1 MANPRKKLITALK
14 IIFSVALL
22 YFIFS
27 KINIGDV
34 FSTLKTLNP
43 FYAVIAILLFI
54 ASKIIG
60 AFRVNL
66 YFHELKVLLTHKS
79 NLELSLLGMFYNLFL
94 PGGIGGDAYKGY
106 LIKKKF
112 NTKTKRIAAALI
124 LDRLSGMLLLFIY
137 ACILATILANLYP
150 TVTYKISPILL
161 IGLSIITFW
170 FLNKKIFDYVYTVF
184 WKSLAYSAFVQL
196 AQLLAVICIL
206 KALAIDTDTTAYLF
220 LFLISSIVS
229 VLPITLGGI
238 GSREITFFYGATWLS
253 LNQNTSVSIS
263 MIFFLISAIV
273 ALFGIYFH
281 FKKPKL
287 EVLDKNI

>member
-14 IIFSVALL
+14 IIFSVVLI

-27 KINIGDV
+27 KIKIDDV
-34 FSTLKTLNP
+34 FNTIKTLNP
-43 FYAVIAILLFI
+43 FYIILAILLFI
-54 ASKIIG
+54 ASKVIG
-60 AFRVNL
+60 TFRVNL

-79 NLELSLLGMFYNLFL
+79 NLKLSLLGMFYNLFL

-137 ACILATILANLYP
+137 ACLLAITLTNLYP
-150 TVTYKISPILL
+150 SSVYKTLPILL

-170 FLNKKIFDYVYTVF
+170 FLNKKFFDYVFSIF

-206 KALAIDTDTTAYLF
+206 KSLAIDTNTTAYLF

-253 LNQNTSVSIS
+253 LNQNTAVSIS
-263 MIFFLISAIV
+263 MIFFLISALV

-287 EVLDKNI
+287 DVIDNL